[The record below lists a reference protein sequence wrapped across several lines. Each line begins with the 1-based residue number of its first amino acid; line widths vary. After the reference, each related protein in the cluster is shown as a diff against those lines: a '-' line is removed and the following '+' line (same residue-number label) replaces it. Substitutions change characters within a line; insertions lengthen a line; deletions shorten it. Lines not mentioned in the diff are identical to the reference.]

1 MANITKPASQHL
13 TTILNKVAEDKI
25 YGSVEVY
32 FEAGQITQ
40 ITQRIINKVTD
51 KISAPKSST
60 VKNYESR
67 IRPQKQST

>member
-13 TTILNKVAEDKI
+13 TSILNKVAEDKI

-40 ITQRIINKVTD
+40 ITQRIISKVTEKTD
-51 KISAPKSST
+51 RPKTSAT

-67 IRPQKQST
+67 IRPPKQS